1 MFLMELD
8 QKEKE
13 LFWEIALNL
22 VAADGVITEEEV
34 DLLKQYQKEMGT
46 EYLIEKNNVASIEEL
61 CKEIAC
67 CDDRKKRVIYFELL
81 GLAYADNDFANEEK
95 ELLDTYAKVVGVGD
109 QDCAEMKKCIDDIY
123 DVYSRLAVIL
133 NGSV

>member
-8 QKEKE
+8 QKEKD
-13 LFWEIALNL
+13 LFWKMALNL
-22 VAADGVITEEEV
+22 VMADGVISEEEIA
-34 DLLKQYQKEMGT
+34 LLNQYQKEMGT
-46 EYLIEKNNVASIEEL
+46 EYRVEKDDVTSTEEL
-61 CKEIAC
+61 SKEIAH

-109 QDCAEMKKCIDDIY
+109 QDCAEMKRCIDDIY
-123 DVYSRLAVIL
+123 NVYSRLAVIL